1 MGHNDK
7 PSGETSTEDAGKR
20 SRDIISRYYP
30 LENIEIIRSSK
41 GGDGRTVEA
50 YAAVFDSPTEIN
62 DQYGN
67 YTEQIHR
74 SAFNMSVNSGAWRK
88 AECLYNHGYNPITRR
103 PDVVASIALGT
114 PLEIRVE
121 PRGLLTVTRY
131 NNTPLA
137 EATLCAIKDGQI
149 TGQSFE
155 GPCFKSNPMRVPR
168 VRPGQ
173 PLPVVTRMELG
184 LRNYGPTPSPAY
196 DEPMVTVVRS
206 IISDIKGLTEGE
218 YDELIR
224 ALTGTRDGEPL
235 DSATTTSRE
244 AGAEEPRVAHSGR
257 LTVRAN
263 RMAMDL
269 ALMDMGVKGQ

>member
-1 MGHNDK
+1 MTDNDK
-7 PSGETSTEDAGKR
+7 PLGDKPVDGSKR
-20 SRDIISRYYP
+20 TRDIISRDYP
-30 LENIEIIRSSK
+30 LENIEIISRAK

-50 YAAVFDSPTEIN
+50 YAAIFDSPTEIN

-67 YTEQIHR
+67 YRERIHR
-74 SAFNMSVNSGAWRK
+74 AAFNMSVNSGAARK

-114 PLEIRVE
+114 PVDIRVE

-131 NNTPLA
+131 NTTPLA

-149 TGQSFE
+149 QSQSFE
-155 GPCFKSNPMRVPR
+155 GPCFKSDPMRVPR
-168 VRPGQ
+168 VRRGQ
-173 PLPVVTRMELG
+173 ELPLVTRLELG

-206 IISDIKGLTEGE
+206 IISEIKGLTEDE

-224 ALTGTRDGEPL
+224 ALTSTRDGEPL
-235 DSATTTSRE
+235 DSATTTPDG
-244 AGAEEPRVAHSGR
+244 AGAVEPRNAHSGR

-269 ALMDMGVKGQ
+269 ALMELGVKGQ